1 MKQYLTAII
10 EDDPEYSRFL
20 EECLVRYGKEHGC
33 SFLVRAFGRAEA
45 FLSGAQG
52 LYDFVFMDVELGEGW
67 MNGIEAARAL
77 RAKGSMAMLF
87 FITNMPQYAIEAYAV
102 EAMDYVLKP
111 ISYPD
116 FHLKMKKAERYILR
130 NADTPLL
137 LQAVSGPVRYN
148 ASEIL
153 YIESRSHYLY
163 YHTATEEIR
172 VRGKLGDLVDSLL
185 PYHFARAGESFLV
198 NLQHLKAI
206 NGNEI
211 LVGSER
217 LPISRRYRAAFLSA
231 FTRYLGGF

>member
-1 MKQYLTAII
+1 MRIAIVDDSEQDREQLLACLKQYFSETGAAYELTVFENA
-10 EDDPEYSRFL
+10 
-20 EECLVRYGKEHGC
+20 GT
-33 SFLVRAFGRAEA
+33 
-45 FLSGAQG
+45 FLSD
-52 LYDFVFMDVELGEGW
+52 YHYHFDFIILDIDMPGIS
-67 MNGIEAARAL
+67 GIEAAKRL
-77 RAKGSMAMLF
+77 RELDPHVTLMF
-87 FITNMPQYAIEAYAV
+87 VTNMPQYAIEAYAV